1 MASPLKMK
9 GTINLLKET
18 KMNTE
23 DRKYLK
29 AKKRVKEL
37 KGFYVHLG
45 VYVLVNSLLF
55 LSNIATS
62 PDILWFYWPLIGWG
76 IGIVMHAVYVFG
88 FGLWLGPDWEEKK
101 IKEIMD

>member
-1 MASPLKMK
+1 LHRE
-9 GTINLLKET
+9 L

-23 DRKYLK
+23 DHKYQN

-55 LSNIATS
+55 LINITTS
-62 PDILWFYWPLIGWG
+62 PDTLWFYWPLFGWG

-88 FGLWLGPDWEEKK
+88 FGHWLGPDWEGKK
-101 IKEIMD
+101 IKEIME